1 MYSLSLRPAFDSPQA
16 LRDYVKL
23 YDIVPGRTFLTG
35 VPAEV
40 DAIRR
45 KLGFYDSDPA
55 ADADIARH
63 TGMIRIGNLPASRWC
78 MVPAL
83 ASTRQ
88 IVGAIVGAS

>member
-1 MYSLSLRPAFDSPQA
+1 MNGSRSFLVGQTAAPAHA
-16 LRDYVKL
+16 
-23 YDIVPGRTFLTG
+23 
-35 VPAEV
+35 
-40 DAIRR
+40 
-45 KLGFYDSDPA
+45 A

-88 IVGAIVGAS
+88 IVGAIMGAS